1 MPRGSGWLGGVGV
14 GGVGLKIVSKYK
26 MKYAAPK
33 FRKRHEIDRLTRI
46 HKEPRFLKQKERMQS
61 TAWKNY
67 FFSQV
72 ETNDI
77 SNEIK
82 RMEGHI
88 DHMIRPVAEEYL
100 KAQKKKLSDKRKE
113 LFRRPVPPPTM
124 Y

>member
-1 MPRGSGWLGGVGV
+1 
-14 GGVGLKIVSKYK
+14 

-46 HKEPRFLKQKERMQS
+46 FKEPRHLKQKERMQS

-67 FFSQV
+67 FYSQV

-88 DHMIRPVAEEYL
+88 DHMIRPVQNEYL
-100 KAQKKKLSDKRKE
+100 QAQKDKLADKRKE
-113 LFRRPVPPPTM
+113 LGQRPVPPPTM

>member
-1 MPRGSGWLGGVGV
+1 
-14 GGVGLKIVSKYK
+14 

>member
-1 MPRGSGWLGGVGV
+1 
-14 GGVGLKIVSKYK
+14 

-46 HKEPRFLKQKERMQS
+46 HKEPRYLKQKERIIS

-77 SNEIK
+77 TNEIK
-82 RMEGHI
+82 RMESHI
-88 DHMIRPVAEEYL
+88 DHMIQPVSEEYL
-100 KAQKKKLSDKRKE
+100 KAEKKKLEKKRKE
-113 LFRRPVPPPTM
+113 LFERPGVPPTT

>member
-1 MPRGSGWLGGVGV
+1 
-14 GGVGLKIVSKYK
+14 

-33 FRKRHEIDRLTRI
+33 FRKRHEADRLTRI
-46 HKEPRFLKQKERMQS
+46 FKEPRHLKQKELMVN

-67 FFSQV
+67 FYSQV

-88 DHMIRPVAEEYL
+88 DHMIGPVREDYL
-100 KAQKKKLSDKRKE
+100 KAEKAKMEDKKKE
-113 LFRRPVPPPTM
+113 LFTRPAAPPTM

>member
-1 MPRGSGWLGGVGV
+1 
-14 GGVGLKIVSKYK
+14 

-46 HKEPRFLKQKERMQS
+46 HKEPRYLKQKERIVS
-61 TAWKNY
+61 TAWKIC

-77 SNEIK
+77 TNEIK
-82 RMEGHI
+82 RMESHI
-88 DHMIRPVAEEYL
+88 KHMIQPVAQEYL
-100 KAQKKKLSDKRKE
+100 EAEKTKLENKKKE
-113 LFRRPVPPPTM
+113 LFARPGVPPTT

>member
-1 MPRGSGWLGGVGV
+1 MPRGSGWLGV
-14 GGVGLKIVSKYK
+14 GGVGLKIIINYK